1 MKKSI
6 GKILALMSV
15 TLLGCGGTDGGGNGG
30 ALAAISP
37 LRYMAEYHET
47 IPNETVAKIL
57 PKLGED
63 EKLIISI
70 YEAFYN
76 MMQYKGC
83 KVDDTLTIATAADAV
98 YTCAENSA
106 MWAQTRQQLIQMYN
120 RTDVDEFEYAK
131 SQADEIVIAF
141 KCESGEID
149 AGSCS
154 MYQQIKAGW
163 TQQQNETFKTIV
175 DNMSPSSQC
184 TSDGQVLDGGYV
196 CHAN

>member
-1 MKKSI
+1 MKKI
-6 GKILALMSV
+6 TGKILALASV
-15 TLLGCGGTDGGGNGG
+15 AFLGCGGPGGG
-30 ALAAISP
+30 ALSAISP

-57 PKLGED
+57 PKLGEN

-70 YEAFYN
+70 YEAFYM

-83 KVDDTLTIATAADAV
+83 KADDTLTIATTADAV
-98 YTCAENSA
+98 YTCEENRIG
-106 MWAQTRQQLIQMYN
+106 WELTRQQVLLN
-120 RTDVDEFEYAK
+120 PDEFSYAK
-131 SQADEIVIAF
+131 QQADEIVIAF
-141 KCESGEID
+141 KCQSGEID

-163 TQQQNETFKTIV
+163 TAQQDETFKTIV

>member
-1 MKKSI
+1 
-6 GKILALMSV
+6 
-15 TLLGCGGTDGGGNGG
+15 
-30 ALAAISP
+30 
-37 LRYMAEYHET
+37 
-47 IPNETVAKIL
+47 
-57 PKLGED
+57 
-63 EKLIISI
+63 
-70 YEAFYN
+70 

-83 KVDDTLTIATAADAV
+83 KADDTLTIATAADAV

-106 MWAQTRQQLIQMYN
+106 MWEMTRQQLIQMYN

-131 SQADEIVIAF
+131 SQAANIVIAF

-154 MYQQIKAGW
+154 LYRQIQAGW

-175 DNMSPSSQC
+175 DNMAPSAQC